1 MEIERPRQQKA
12 FLGGY
17 RHRLTG
23 VEFHHATSQTPRKSC
38 PEKAL
43 EVFSRDTQ
51 VQDGASTHK
60 YPTETSES
68 DRISYRLN
76 INKENSKKL

>member
-23 VEFHHATSQTPRKSC
+23 VEYHHAALQTLPKRR
-38 PEKAL
+38 PDRGVV
-43 EVFSRDTQ
+43 VFSRETQ
-51 VQDGASTHK
+51 VQDRASKHK
-60 YPTETSES
+60 YHTELSF
-68 DRISYRLN
+68 
-76 INKENSKKL
+76 